1 MLARPADSLLPVS
14 GGSGSGSAPAYATTM
29 LASALPGASSS
40 AAAPRTVALA
50 RKVDA
55 AKSARTSV
63 AEHLCTCLAGL
74 LTLPLLGLPGLRINP
89 PNTRLAVFRF
99 GKLVGQVRAPGLTWF
114 VPCGVF
120 ISSFSGAQTH
130 KMDALHVVDASGNP
144 IVVRALLE
152 FAVDDPASLSIAANG
167 SLYVLFN
174 MAEQVV
180 REACR

>member
-29 LASALPGASSS
+29 LQSALPGASSS

-120 ISSFSGAQTH
+120 I
-130 KMDALHVVDASGNP
+130 
-144 IVVRALLE
+144 
-152 FAVDDPASLSIAANG
+152 
-167 SLYVLFN
+167 
-174 MAEQVV
+174 
-180 REACR
+180 